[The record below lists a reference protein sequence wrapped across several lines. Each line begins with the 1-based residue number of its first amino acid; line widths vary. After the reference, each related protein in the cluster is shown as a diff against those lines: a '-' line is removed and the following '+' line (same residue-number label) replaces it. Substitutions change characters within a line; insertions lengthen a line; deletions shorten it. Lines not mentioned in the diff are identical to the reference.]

1 MDHNVQQDT
10 LAARIVRERCDPL
23 VVQFAVS
30 LEGNLREVHLTR
42 LREGDALARL
52 VAR

>member
-1 MDHNVQQDT
+1 MDYNVQRDT
-10 LAARIVRERCDPL
+10 LAARIVWERCDPL

-30 LEGNLREVHLTR
+30 REGNLREVHLTR
-42 LREGDALARL
+42 LGEGGALARL